1 MKKQALALAVTLTL
15 GLSLFASPSSAK
27 DKLAFMPFDAFWGI
41 SKIYNL
47 TLEDYEPMMGSDAS
61 FFYPEQDLNVAEKKN
76 DNSPKDQHVVG
87 AGDTLFTIARV
98 NDVSVEELKEWN
110 NLSSDLIYVGESLAI
125 KESAAKP
132 KTFESK
138 PKKVATT
145 SSKKQVTNSSNNKV
159 TTSSN
164 NKVATSSTTSASA
177 PANSSKTLTM
187 RATAY
192 TAYCAGCSG
201 ITANGTDIRSN
212 PNLKVIAVDPRVIPL
227 GTRVWVEGYGEAIA
241 ADTGGA
247 IKGNKI
253 DVFIPTEGQARQWG
267 VKSVTVKILN

>member
-15 GLSLFASPSSAK
+15 GVCLFISPSFAK
-27 DKLAFMPFDAFWGI
+27 GKLAFNPYDTLWGI

-47 TLEDYEPMMGSDAS
+47 TLGDYEPIIDSDAQW
-61 FFYPEQDLNVAEKKN
+61 FYPEQNLNVVETKN
-76 DNSPKDQHVVG
+76 DNPMKDQHFVE

-98 NDVSVEELKEWN
+98 NSVSVEELKEWN
-110 NLSSDLIYVGESLAI
+110 NLSSDLIYVGETLAI
-125 KESAAKP
+125 KASSAKL
-132 KTFESK
+132 KTAENK
-138 PKKVATT
+138 TKKVATT
-145 SSKKQVTNSSNNKV
+145 ISKKKV
-159 TTSSN
+159 TTSSTN
-164 NKVATSSTTSASA
+164 SVSA
-177 PANSSKTLTM
+177 PANTGKTLTM

-192 TAYCAGCSG
+192 TAYCEGCSG

-227 GTRVWVEGYGEAIA
+227 GTKVWVEGYGEAIA

-267 VKSVTVKILN
+267 VKNVTVKILN

>member
-27 DKLAFMPFDAFWGI
+27 EKFTFKPFDALWGI

-47 TLEDYEPMMGSDAS
+47 TLGDYEPMIDSDAKWL
-61 FFYPEQDLNVAEKKN
+61 YPEQDLNIVESKDDK
-76 DNSPKDQHVVG
+76 SMKDQHFVV
-87 AGDTLFTIARV
+87 AGDTLFSIARV
-98 NDVSVEELKEWN
+98 NDISVEELKEWN

-132 KTFESK
+132 KTSK
-138 PKKVATT
+138 SRTSKVATT
-145 SSKKQVTNSSNNKV
+145 SSKK
-159 TTSSN
+159 
-164 NKVATSSTTSASA
+164 KVATSSTNSVSA
-177 PANSSKTLTM
+177 PANTGKTLTM

-192 TAYCAGCSG
+192 TAYCEGCSG

-227 GTRVWVEGYGEAIA
+227 GSRVWVEGYGEAIA

-267 VKSVTVKILN
+267 VKQVTVKILN

>member
-1 MKKQALALAVTLTL
+1 MKKQALALVVTLTL

-27 DKLAFMPFDAFWGI
+27 EKFTFLPFDAFWGI

-47 TLEDYEPMMGSDAS
+47 SLEDYEPMIDSDARW
-61 FFYPEQDLNVAEKKN
+61 FYPEQNLNMAEKKN
-76 DNSPKDQHVVG
+76 NNSPKDQHFVV
-87 AGDTLFTIARV
+87 AGDTLFSIARV
-98 NDVSVEELKEWN
+98 NEVSVEELQEWN
-110 NLSSDLIYVGESLAI
+110 NLASSDLIYVGESLAI
-125 KESAAKP
+125 KASAAKP
-132 KTFESK
+132 KTSESR
-138 PKKVATT
+138 PKTVATT
-145 SSKKQVTNSSNNKV
+145 SSKKQA

-164 NKVATSSTTSASA
+164 NKVETASTKSVSA
-177 PANSSKTLTM
+177 PTTTGKTFTM

-192 TAYCAGCSG
+192 TAYCEGCSG

-267 VKSVTVKILN
+267 VKNVTVKILD

>member
-27 DKLAFMPFDAFWGI
+27 DKPAFTPFDALWGI

-47 TLEDYEPMMGSDAS
+47 TLEDYEPMIGAEAKW
-61 FFYPEQDLNVAEKKN
+61 FYPEQSLDLVETKK
-76 DNSPKDQHVVG
+76 DNSKEDQHFVE
-87 AGDTLFTIARV
+87 AGDTLFSIARV
-98 NDVSVEELKEWN
+98 NDVSVEELQEWN
-110 NLSSDLIYVGESLAI
+110 NLESDVIYVGESLAI
-125 KESAAKP
+125 EASAAKP
-132 KTFESK
+132 KTSESR
-138 PKKVATT
+138 PKKVAAT
-145 SSKKQVTNSSNNKV
+145 SSKKQVT
-159 TTSSN
+159 TSS
-164 NKVATSSTTSASA
+164 NKVATSSTNSESA
-177 PANSSKTLTM
+177 PTNSGKTLTM

-192 TAYCAGCSG
+192 TAYCPGCSG

-267 VKSVTVKILN
+267 VKNVTVKILN